1 MTPQEREER
10 RTATEAGTEEKEQDG
25 GRSPA
30 TQASNGA
37 GSNGSPLR
45 TAAKAGALA
54 AAAGTTVYVTR
65 RILRS
70 EPGAQEGSENAA
82 RAQSRQAGSETRTA
96 GNGGSRFDAFVST
109 LNNQGLDA
117 AANMLVPVAESAA
130 HAAGAYAAEKSPDF
144 LADTILPKFVDG
156 FNEARKKLTRGS
168 GSEQEAERPESS

>member
-10 RTATEAGTEEKEQDG
+10 GTATETGTEKEQGG

-37 GSNGSPLR
+37 GPNGSALR

-65 RILRS
+65 KILRS
-70 EPGAQEGSENAA
+70 EPGAQEGSDKAG
-82 RAQSRQAGSETRTA
+82 AQTGQAGGEARKA
-96 GNGGSRFDAFVST
+96 GSGGSRFDAFVST
-109 LNNQGLDA
+109 LNSQGLDA
-117 AANMLVPVAESAA
+117 AANMLVPVAENAA

-156 FNEARKKLTRGS
+156 FNEARRKLTRGS
-168 GSEQEAERPESS
+168 GSQQEAERPESS